1 MGVPTV
7 HPRSSAVQRRTRSTP
22 GCSRIGALESLLA
35 SKVRFCV
42 HPRCLDPNADHRPPR
57 SPPLPRDRRSPGYSS
72 QRDAGDGT
80 STRSSALHGVRTK
93 AFAPRRSCPY
103 AARVAAFATLLVCWS
118 GRAQSGTHP
127 HPTLPL
133 KGRDLF
139 RCVCV
144 RCLASTHPH
153 PTLPLKGRD
162 LFRCVCVRCLASTH
176 PHPTLPLK
184 GRDHLCRV
192 RHWVERPAYRSVSPR
207 SHCGSGTLAPR
218 TAAAAGRA
226 PPLLR
231 RPRSRRR

>member
-162 LFRCVCVRCLASTH
+162 
-176 PHPTLPLK
+176 
-184 GRDHLCRV
+184 HLCRV